1 MKEEIFDQQIADS
14 LQRLEELWERTRA
27 LPKFTDNNGRQID
40 VLPELEE
47 TLLWESLEQLNNSLA
62 ELQAASD
69 ELRHQNEELAASR
82 LTVERERQRYQELF
96 DFAPDAYIVTT
107 TSGNILQA
115 NFAAEKLL
123 NVRRDRLIGK
133 PLLVYIPS
141 QARRDFLHQ
150 LHLLQNGEE
159 IRDWEIQILPRHG
172 AQNSPPETLCTAVP
186 ILDAQKQVVGMRWM
200 LRDITERKQ
209 AQQLMQKLFLLDQIL
224 CASDAQ
230 ILLCDR
236 HGKFLYASPNAART
250 LGVSQTDI
258 LGKTCQDLGLSS
270 EIVATLDAQREQV
283 LTTKQPITA
292 ELTLSTAEGIK
303 YFEYTISLMGN
314 SSNIVVDFKDITKQK
329 QAESEINKALE
340 KQTEINELKTRFIS
354 IISHEFRN
362 PLNKIFLS
370 ADLLKNYNDRWTQ
383 EQKKQQLDYILSAA
397 KQTKRALDDLLLV
410 SQAETGK
417 LKFQPGLLDL
427 EKFCHQIVEEM
438 QATADKEHT
447 ITFTAQGHTSAC
459 LDEKLL
465 RPVLTNLLS
474 NAMKYSPSGSN
485 IEFDLICENGVG
497 IIEIKDSGIGISPA
511 DQAKL
516 FTSFY
521 RGSNVGRIEGIGL
534 GLSIVKQCVD
544 LHGGNIAIESE
555 VGVGTKVTVTLPLGY
570 ATPGDNLSGK
580 VMVKQV

>member
-1 MKEEIFDQQIADS
+1 MKEEIFDRQIAYS
-14 LQRLEELWERTRA
+14 LQRLEELWERTLA
-27 LPKFTDNNGRQID
+27 LPKPTENNGRQID
-40 VLPELEE
+40 VLPEREE

-107 TSGNILQA
+107 ESGKILQA
-115 NFAAEKLL
+115 NIAAEKLL

-141 QARRDFLHQ
+141 QERREFLHQ

-172 AQNSPPETLCTAVP
+172 AENPVPETLCSAVP

-200 LRDITERKQ
+200 LRDISDRKQ

-236 HGKFLYASPNAART
+236 NGKFLYASPNAART

-258 LGKTCQDLGLSS
+258 LGKTFQDLSFSS
-270 EIVATLDAQREQV
+270 EIVEILDAQRQEV
-283 LTTKQPITA
+283 LIAKKPITA
-292 ELTLSTAEGIK
+292 ELSLPTAAGIK
-303 YFEYTISLMGN
+303 YFEYTISLSN
-314 SSNIVVDFKDITKQK
+314 SIDAVVVDFKDITKQK
-329 QAESEINKALE
+329 QAENEINKALE

-383 EQKKQQLDYILSAA
+383 EQKKQQLNYILSAA

-410 SQAETGK
+410 NQAETGK

-427 EKFCHQIVEEM
+427 EKFCRQIVEEM
-438 QATADKEHT
+438 QATADKEQT

-485 IEFDLICENGVG
+485 IEFDLICENGEA
-497 IIEIKDSGIGISPA
+497 ILQIKDSGIGISPA
-511 DQAKL
+511 DRAKL
-516 FTSFY
+516 FSSFY
-521 RGSNVGRIEGIGL
+521 RGSNVGKIEGIGL
-534 GLSIVKQCVD
+534 GLSIVKQCVE

-570 ATPGDNLSGK
+570 AMPGDNLSGK
-580 VMVKQV
+580 VTVKQV

>member
-14 LQRLEELWERTRA
+14 LQRLEKLWERTLA
-27 LPKFTDNNGRQID
+27 LPKPTDKNGRQVE
-40 VLPELEE
+40 VLPEQEE

-82 LTVERERQRYQELF
+82 LAVERERQRYQELF
-96 DFAPDAYIVTT
+96 DFAPDAYIVTSD
-107 TSGNILQA
+107 SGTILQA

-123 NVRRDRLIGK
+123 NVKRDRLIGK

-141 QARRDFLHQ
+141 QERREFLQQ
-150 LHLLQNGEE
+150 LNLLQSGEE
-159 IRDWEIQILPRHG
+159 VRDWEIQIEPRHG
-172 AQNSPPETLCTAVP
+172 GENPVPETLCSAVP
-186 ILDAQKQVVGMRWM
+186 ILDGQKQVVGMRWM
-200 LRDITERKQ
+200 LRDISDRKQ

-258 LGKTCQDLGLSS
+258 LGKTCQDLGFSS
-270 EIVATLDAQREQV
+270 EIVETLDAQRQEV
-283 LTTKQPITA
+283 LSAKQPITA
-292 ELTLSTAEGIK
+292 ELSLSTAAGIK
-303 YFEYTISLMGN
+303 YFEYTISLSN
-314 SSNIVVDFKDITKQK
+314 SIDAVVVDFKDITKQK

-370 ADLLKNYNDRWTQ
+370 ADLLKNYTNRWTE
-383 EQKKQQLDYILSAA
+383 EQKKQQLNYILSAA

-410 SQAETGK
+410 SQTETGK

-427 EKFCHQIVEEM
+427 EKFCRQIAEEM

-447 ITFTAQGHTSAC
+447 IIFTAQGHTSAC

-474 NAMKYSPSGSN
+474 NAIKYSPSGSN
-485 IEFDLICENGVG
+485 IEFDLICENGEA
-497 IIEIKDSGIGISPA
+497 ILQIKDSGIGISPA
-511 DQAKL
+511 DRAKL

-521 RGSNVGRIEGIGL
+521 RGSNVGKIEGIGL

-570 ATPGDNLSGK
+570 AIPGDNLSGK
-580 VMVKQV
+580 VTVKQV